1 MIYRSRAFQL
11 IAHALVGMWIL
22 GIFGCASVPLAPPA
36 QAQIVRNMQPP
47 PGKALVYVIRM
58 QQLQGSGLPTP
69 IYIDQRH
76 IGTIVAGTYLATLIQ
91 PGRHSFSVQF
101 GGDRKNKFQIMD
113 LSLAEGQTAFLLY
126 KRGTMNLTGTLQ
138 ILPEST
144 GRAYLSQ
151 YRLSAKTALTVTTP
165 SVSSTASRPRPQAS
179 APAIPKAAQPPLQ
192 KPQVEAKPILP
203 DKSFAKEQKPYNTT
217 TKDHIESIPPDLQ
230 DLNFGRYYAL
240 VIGNNRYQLLPTLRT
255 AEADAKTVAQML
267 RSLYGFHTSLLL
279 NATRSDI
286 VISLDQLRQE
296 LNSNDNLLIYYA
308 GHGYYDEDIDR
319 GYWLPI
325 DAEQTTSANWVSN
338 ADITDKL
345 KAMTAKH
352 VLVVADS
359 CYSGTLTRGVAI
371 KLKTPNYLKRLSKK
385 RARTVLTSGGLE
397 PVLDAGAGAHS
408 VFANA
413 FINALKENT
422 GIMDGTEL
430 FTKVRRPVALNAPQT
445 PQYSDIRFAGH
456 EGGDFLFIRKK

>member
-179 APAIPKAAQPPLQ
+179 APAIPKA
-192 KPQVEAKPILP
+192 
-203 DKSFAKEQKPYNTT
+203 
-217 TKDHIESIPPDLQ
+217 
-230 DLNFGRYYAL
+230 
-240 VIGNNRYQLLPTLRT
+240 
-255 AEADAKTVAQML
+255 
-267 RSLYGFHTSLLL
+267 
-279 NATRSDI
+279 TRSTRSELWQI
-286 VISLDQLRQE
+286 LCTSHRQ
-296 LNSNDNLLIYYA
+296 
-308 GHGYYDEDIDR
+308 
-319 GYWLPI
+319 
-325 DAEQTTSANWVSN
+325 Q
-338 ADITDKL
+338 
-345 KAMTAKH
+345 
-352 VLVVADS
+352 
-359 CYSGTLTRGVAI
+359 
-371 KLKTPNYLKRLSKK
+371 
-385 RARTVLTSGGLE
+385 
-397 PVLDAGAGAHS
+397 
-408 VFANA
+408 
-413 FINALKENT
+413 
-422 GIMDGTEL
+422 
-430 FTKVRRPVALNAPQT
+430 
-445 PQYSDIRFAGH
+445 
-456 EGGDFLFIRKK
+456 